1 VEHGDGER
9 IEMMALAIGV
19 ERVRDIQ
26 MRCLNTL
33 AISNVLRHLKA
44 LAISDERVGDIQ
56 MMLTW

>member
-33 AISNVLRHLKA
+33 AISNVLRPR
-44 LAISDERVGDIQ
+44 IETSQGVGDFG
-56 MMLTW
+56 